1 MRSGQ
6 YCQPRTEYSPILPS
20 QSCSNIY
27 LFQIPVT
34 VTWNGTLVTGPIL
47 IYHDELRLDGNNN
60 PMLGDLDGPGALVC
74 RSQTQEGAFW
84 RNTAGETIPA
94 TDEPGGLPNDIN
106 VIRNGPTDVPSFS
119 RLSRG
124 TTTSPAGNLFD
135 GLLLCRVFHFNVP
148 DVIANYRYVGLYNRQ
163 RSGKCHTIQ
172 LSKIIRSY
180 VHCRSWC
187 NHNRQCGYCGHEFNI
202 SRQPPRVSSSC

>member
-1 MRSGQ
+1 M
-6 YCQPRTEYSPILPS
+6 TL
-20 QSCSNIY
+20 
-27 LFQIPVT
+27 
-34 VTWNGTLVTGPIL
+34 TWNGTLVTGPIL

-74 RSQTQEGAFW
+74 RSQTREGAFW

-94 TDEPGGLPNDIN
+94 TDELGGLNGIN
-106 VIRNGPTDVPSFS
+106 VIRNDPTEVPSIT

-124 TTTSPAGNLFD
+124 TATSPTGNLFD
-135 GLLLCRVFHFNVP
+135 GLLLCRLNAVGDVA
-148 DVIANYRYVGLYNRQ
+148 DVIANFRYVGLYNRL
-163 RSGKCHTIQ
+163 RSGMCHTIQ
-172 LSKIIRSY
+172 LNKIIRSY

-202 SRQPPRVSSSC
+202 SGKPPRVSSSC